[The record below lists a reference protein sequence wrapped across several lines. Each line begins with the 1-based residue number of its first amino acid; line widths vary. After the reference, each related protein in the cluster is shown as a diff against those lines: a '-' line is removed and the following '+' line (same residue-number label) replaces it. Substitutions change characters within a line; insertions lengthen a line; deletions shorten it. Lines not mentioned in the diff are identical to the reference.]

1 MNWYVARIVFK
12 IGTSKTA
19 ELEQYDETLRIIMAS
34 SLEEA
39 ILKARTIGIQ
49 EEDQHEVKNNK
60 KVKWE
65 FVNIADIYCIQS
77 LQDGVEIYSSVSE
90 HKQDE
95 HYESI
100 IHAKAESLHY
110 LAAAQ

>member
-12 IGTSKTA
+12 IVTSKTA

-34 SLEEA
+34 SLE
-39 ILKARTIGIQ
+39 
-49 EEDQHEVKNNK
+49 DQQEVKNNK

-65 FVNIADIYCIQS
+65 FVNVADICCIQS